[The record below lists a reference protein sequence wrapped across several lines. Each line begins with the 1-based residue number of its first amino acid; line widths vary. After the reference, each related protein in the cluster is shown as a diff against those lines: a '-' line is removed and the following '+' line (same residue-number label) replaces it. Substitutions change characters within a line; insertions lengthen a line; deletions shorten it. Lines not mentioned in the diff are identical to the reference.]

1 MNECKIVEDLLPL
14 YAEDLVSP
22 ETKEFVDT
30 HCARCKSCERLQVRA
45 QQELDVPEVNADYK
59 KDLKKSVWWI
69 MGRTVLASTL
79 ALALCV
85 YGLWEW
91 GFLDKQIYTSPDG
104 NTRFE
109 VVDCDAGLFEGG
121 ACIVTPEGRDRNL
134 YGNKSYQSFN
144 VWFSPDS
151 DAYFAWIKFDDHDE
165 TWLMVREYDEDVG
178 MEVSRFYPSYE
189 IEERDFL
196 AVLKNSELG
205 QKYLTEDAII
215 EFDRWSEAGQFSG
228 RFIYFN
234 YEIPGG
240 WFGEIVYDV
249 VTHEVVDITCKFTMP
264 QGYFTGTIIHEN
276 EVPTDQLP

>member
-22 ETKEFVDT
+22 ETKAYVEN
-30 HCARCKSCERLQVRA
+30 HCAGCECCEKLRTRT
-45 QQELDVPEVNADYK
+45 QQNLDIPQNNVNYK

-69 MGRTVLASTL
+69 IGKTMLVS
-79 ALALCV
+79 ALGVALFIYC
-85 YGLWEW
+85 LWEW
-91 GFLDKQIYTSPDG
+91 GFLNKQIYISPDG

-151 DAYFAWIKFDDHDE
+151 NAYFAWIEFDDHDE
-165 TWLMVREYDEDVG
+165 TYLMVREYDAELEL
-178 MEVSRFYPSYE
+178 EVSRYYPSYE

-196 AVLKNSELG
+196 ALFRESELG
-205 QKYLTEDAII
+205 TKYLTEDAII
-215 EFDRWSEAGQFSG
+215 EFDRWSEAGRFRG
-228 RFIYFN
+228 RYIYFN
-234 YEIPGG
+234 YEVPGR

-249 VTHEVVDITCKFTMP
+249 VEHKIKTITCDYTRE
-264 QGYFTGTIIHEN
+264 YYLN
-276 EVPTDQLP
+276 ERYRTSE

>member
-14 YAEDLVSP
+14 YAEDLVSE

-30 HCARCKSCERLQVRA
+30 HCVRCERCGKLRTRTRQK
-45 QQELDVPEVNADYK
+45 LDMPRNDTDYK
-59 KDLKKSVWWI
+59 HDLKKSVWWI
-69 MGRTVLASTL
+69 IGKTMLLSVLAI
-79 ALALCV
+79 ALFV
-85 YGLWEW
+85 YVLWEW
-91 GFLDKQIYTSPDG
+91 GFLSKKIFTSPDG

-151 DAYFAWIKFDDHDE
+151 NAYFAWIEFDDHDE
-165 TWLMVREYDEDVG
+165 TYLMVREYDEEAEL
-178 MEVSRFYPSYE
+178 EVSRYYPSYE

-196 AVLKNSELG
+196 AMLRESELG
-205 QKYLTEDAII
+205 KKYLTEDAII
-215 EFDRWSEAGQFSG
+215 EFDRWSEAGQFRG
-228 RFIYFN
+228 RLIYFN
-234 YEIPGG
+234 YEVPGG

-249 VTHEVVDITCKFTMP
+249 AVHEVVDVTCKFTMP
-264 QGYFTGTIIHEN
+264 PGYFTGTIAYEN
-276 EVPTDQLP
+276 EVPADQLP